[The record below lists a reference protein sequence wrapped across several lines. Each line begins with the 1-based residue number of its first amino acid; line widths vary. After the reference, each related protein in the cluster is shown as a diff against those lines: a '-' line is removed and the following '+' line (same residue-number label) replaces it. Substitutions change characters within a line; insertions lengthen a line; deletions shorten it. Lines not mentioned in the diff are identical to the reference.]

1 MAKRIAIIQGHP
13 DSTPAR
19 FCRQF
24 ARTYTKSAREA
35 GHTVETI
42 DVATLDFP
50 LLRGKEDYEK
60 GKPPRRLV
68 KAQRVIKDADHL
80 VLIFPLWLGDMP
92 ALLKGFLEQT
102 LRPNFAYSGGMDRG
116 RFQKLLKGKSAR
128 VVVTMGMPAVIYR
141 LYFGAHGLKNLRRN
155 ILSFCGIAPIRESL
169 IGLIEQKNPKARNK
183 WLARAQILGRE
194 GV

>member
-1 MAKRIAIIQGHP
+1 MTKRIAIIQGHP
-13 DSTPAR
+13 DSAPNR

-24 ARTYTKSAREA
+24 ANAYANSARKA
-35 GHTVETI
+35 GHKVETI
-42 DVATLDFP
+42 DVANLNFS
-50 LLRGKEDYEK
+50 LLREKEDYET
-60 GKPPRRLV
+60 GKPPRGVR
-68 KAQRVIKDADHL
+68 KAQRVIRDADHL

-155 ILSFCGIAPIRESL
+155 ILSFCGIGPIRESL
-169 IGLIEQKNPKARNK
+169 IGLVEQKNPKARHR
-183 WLARAQILGRE
+183 WLAREEPLGRE
-194 GV
+194 GA